1 MSILSSTQ
9 IPYSIGTATGIRV
22 GNLLGAGEPEKAK
35 KSATV
40 SLFFASEYTTA
51 VKCLIAP
58 QLWLSCSDYCANFQG
73 GLGLNTLSSHTTDLS
88 CKCVVLP

>member
-35 KSATV
+35 KSAFV
-40 SLFFASEYTTA
+40 SLFFASEYTA
-51 VKCLIAP
+51 C
-58 QLWLSCSDYCANFQG
+58 DFM
-73 GLGLNTLSSHTTDLS
+73 LNSST
-88 CKCVVLP
+88 VMVEYF